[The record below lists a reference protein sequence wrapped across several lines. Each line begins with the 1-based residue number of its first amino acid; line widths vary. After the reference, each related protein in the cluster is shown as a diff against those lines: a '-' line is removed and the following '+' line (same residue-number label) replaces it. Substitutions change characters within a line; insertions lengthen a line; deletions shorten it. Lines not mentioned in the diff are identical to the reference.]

1 MSSGRIGHAYL
12 FWGPR
17 GTGKTTVAR
26 ILAKATN
33 CQQKPEDGTSSAEP
47 CNNCQ
52 SCNEISSGRSVDVI
66 EMDAAS
72 NRGIDPIREL
82 RENARLTPA
91 SSVYKIYIIDEAHML
106 TPEAFNALLKTLE
119 EPPPHVIFILAT
131 TERHKIPQTIT
142 PATPD
147 LPS

>member
-1 MSSGRIGHAYL
+1 MSYEVLAQKWRPQSFSDVVSQTHITVTLWNQVSSGRIGHAYL

-26 ILAKATN
+26 LLAKATN

-82 RENARLTPA
+82 RENA
-91 SSVYKIYIIDEAHML
+91 
-106 TPEAFNALLKTLE
+106 
-119 EPPPHVIFILAT
+119 
-131 TERHKIPQTIT
+131 
-142 PATPD
+142 
-147 LPS
+147 